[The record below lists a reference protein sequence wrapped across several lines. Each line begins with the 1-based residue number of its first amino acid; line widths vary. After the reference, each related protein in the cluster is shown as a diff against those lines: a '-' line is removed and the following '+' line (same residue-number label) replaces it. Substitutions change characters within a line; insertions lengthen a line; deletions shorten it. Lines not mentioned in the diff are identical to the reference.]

1 MARRGKKYIEAA
13 KLVDKNKRYTLEEA
27 VELLKKMEEILQ
39 RRFDETVELAMR
51 LNVDPRYADQM
62 VRGSVVLPH
71 GLGKPIKVVVF
82 AEGEDAKKAEEA
94 GADYVGG
101 DELINKILREEWTD
115 FDVAIATPEMM
126 PKVAK
131 LGRIL
136 GPRGLMPSPKTGTVT
151 KNVEQAIKD
160 AKRGRVEFKVDK
172 AGNVHMPVGKISFEK
187 EKLLDNLYAAIDAV
201 VRARPPGAKGQYIKN
216 MAVSLTMSPSV
227 KLDINEVLKKLQEKA
242 A

>member
-1 MARRGKKYIEAA
+1 MARRGKKYLKALE
-13 KLVDKNKRYTLEEA
+13 LVDRSRTYTVEEA
-27 VELLKKMEEILQ
+27 IDLLKKMAEVTE

-51 LNVDPRYADQM
+51 LGVDPKYADQM

-71 GLGKPIKVVVF
+71 GLGKPIRVLVL
-82 AEGEDAKKAEEA
+82 AEGEEAKKAEQA

-101 DELINKILREEWTD
+101 ENLINKILKEEWTD
-115 FDVAIATPEMM
+115 FDVVIATPEIM

-151 KNVEQAIKD
+151 RNVEQAIAD
-160 AKRGRVEFKVDK
+160 AKKGRVEFKVDK
-172 AGNVHMPVGKISFEK
+172 AGNIHMPVGKISFEK
-187 EKLLDNLYAAIDAV
+187 EKLLENVYTAIDAV
-201 VRARPPGAKGQYIKN
+201 VRAKPPGAKGQYIK
-216 MAVSLTMSPSV
+216 SITLSTTMSPGV
-227 KLDINEVLKKLQEKA
+227 KIDISHTLKKLQEMA

>member
-1 MARRGKKYIEAA
+1 MAKRGKKYVEAA
-13 KLVDKNKRYTLEEA
+13 KLVDKNKRYSVEEA
-27 VELLKKMEEILQ
+27 VKLLKEMEKVLQ

-94 GADYVGG
+94 GADVVGG
-101 DELINKILREEWTD
+101 DELINKILKEEWTD

-151 KNVEQAIKD
+151 KNVEQAIKE
-160 AKRGRVEFKVDK
+160 AK
-172 AGNVHMPVGKISFEK
+172 K
-187 EKLLDNLYAAIDAV
+187 ESLKWTR
-201 VRARPPGAKGQYIKN
+201 RATSTCPWAR
-216 MAVSLTMSPSV
+216 SPSTRRSSW
-227 KLDINEVLKKLQEKA
+227 KTSTPP
-242 A
+242 

>member
-27 VELLKKMEEILQ
+27 VDLLKKMEEVLQ

-82 AEGEDAKKAEEA
+82 AEGEDAKRAEEA

-101 DELINKILREEWTD
+101 DELINKIMREEWTD

-160 AKRGRVEFKVDK
+160 AKKGRVEFKVDK

-187 EKLLDNLYAAIDAV
+187 EKLIDNLYAAIDAV
-201 VRARPPGAKGQYIKN
+201 VRAKPPGAKGQYIKN

>member
-13 KLVDKNKRYTLEEA
+13 KLVDKNKRYSLEEA
-27 VELLKKMEEILQ
+27 VDLLKEMEKILQ
-39 RRFDETVELAMR
+39 RNFDETVELAMR

-101 DELINKILREEWTD
+101 DDLINKILKEEWTD

-151 KNVEQAIKD
+151 KNLEQAIKE
-160 AKRGRVEFKVDK
+160 AKKGRVEFKVDK
-172 AGNVHMPVGKISFEK
+172 AGNIHMPVGKISFDK
-187 EKLLDNLYAAIDAV
+187 EKLLDNLRAAIDAV
-201 VRARPPGAKGQYIKN
+201 LRAKPPGAKGQYVKN
-216 MAVSLTMSPSV
+216 IAVSLTMSPSV
-227 KLDINEVLKKLQEKA
+227 KIDVNETIRKIQEMA